1 MAYQGKARKSPSMG
15 ASSNPATSLAK
26 AEGGRTMDW
35 IRAAMRAEGKGGKE
49 VDTTKQGYTWL
60 KDVYNFAHAN
70 KENLDDPD
78 VQHIIDQKMQ
88 KLQSTGFLTGR
99 PEFGRRQ
106 TETVAGPGGLAVQ
119 APAPEE
125 YTLNDISQMYQRFQ
139 MENPAQYKPHEQET
153 VGAGGQTVTRRTDPI
168 SGQVTDYDAPP
179 TILSE
184 GQEAGVFAKD
194 DKGSP
199 IFKRTHKVTKTPT
212 PKDPSDVSGKKLAH
226 KIGDPTVTRYVH
238 PDKDG
243 NPPEGFTFKAEPG
256 PKGQLTEK
264 NEADILH
271 DVEQTIHKWRAE
283 NYEPTQE
290 EIDAMNRQL
299 SLTKIKERVNLEDV
313 VLDEG
318 WLWDTKGRGGVIKT
332 PEKKSLADIFKK

>member
-1 MAYQGKARKSPSMG
+1 MAASP
-15 ASSNPATSLAK
+15 NPATGLA
-26 AEGGRTMDW
+26 AREGSRTLDW
-35 IRAAMRAEGKGGKE
+35 IRAGLRAEGKGGKE

-60 KDVYNFAHAN
+60 KDVYNFAHAS
-70 KENLDDPD
+70 KDNLDDPD

-106 TETVAGPGGLAVQ
+106 TETVVGPDGLATQ
-119 APAPEE
+119 APRPEE

-139 MENPAQYKPHEQET
+139 MENPAQYKPHEVST

-179 TILSE
+179 TIMSE

-199 IFKRTHKVTKTPT
+199 IFTRTHKVAKTAT

-226 KIGDPTVTRYVH
+226 KIGDPTVTRYVL

-243 NPPEGFTFKAEPG
+243 NPPEGFTFKAEPV
-256 PKGQLTEK
+256 PKGQMTEK

-271 DVEQTIHKWRAE
+271 DVEQTIQTWRE
-283 NYEPTQE
+283 EDYEPTQSD
-290 EIDAMNRQL
+290 IDAMNRQL
-299 SLTKIKERVNLEDV
+299 ALTKIKERVSREDII
-313 VLDEG
+313 LDER
-318 WLWDTKGRGGVIKT
+318 WYWFDKKGKGGVVKT
-332 PEKKSLADIFKK
+332 PEQKSLADIFKK